1 MAILSNVFTVIYNLE
16 AIIKLIGM
24 GLHYFD
30 DSWNNFDFFVVI
42 VSDVGILLSL
52 AFPEINFSNMI
63 VILRALRLMRI
74 FKLIKG
80 FEHIRLIL
88 DTVGIIIEPILSIVV
103 IFILTNFVFAI
114 LGMRLFS
121 NLMY

>member
-1 MAILSNVFTVIYNLE
+1 
-16 AIIKLIGM
+16 M
-24 GLHYFD
+24 GFHYFD

-42 VSDVGILLSL
+42 VSDIGILLSI